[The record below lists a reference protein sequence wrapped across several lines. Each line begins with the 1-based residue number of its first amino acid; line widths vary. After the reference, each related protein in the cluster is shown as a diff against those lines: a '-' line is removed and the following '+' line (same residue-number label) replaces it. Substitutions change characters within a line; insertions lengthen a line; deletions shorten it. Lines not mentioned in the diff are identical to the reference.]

1 MEPSSKLAALGVTV
15 ACMAIVAL
23 GNMQW
28 TGQTRSIALSQNGDS
43 NSAPT
48 KAQASARTVRA
59 LQEGVRLDLNTAT
72 SADLELLPAI
82 GPKLSA
88 RIVAYRNRH
97 GWFSSVEGLLQVSG
111 IGARKLERIK
121 PLIYVATAKQSE
133 GHKTKYNDHS
143 NLQIKNKVACEHC
156 SQIPGLGVE
165 RREHQ
170 EGPHLQTQEKP
181 PREQVV
187 DTDNTVNTRVESQL
201 IFSKGSESVESRA
214 EEGDYFYNIY

>member
-28 TGQTRSIALSQNGDS
+28 TGQTRSIAS
-43 NSAPT
+43 NQVDGSNKARNNAP
-48 KAQASARTVRA
+48 ASARTVRA
-59 LQEGVRLDLNTAT
+59 LREGVRLDLNSAT
-72 SADLELLPAI
+72 GADLELLPGI

-121 PLIYVATAKQSE
+121 PLIHVAAANQSE
-133 GHKTKYNDHS
+133 GHKIKNNDHN
-143 NLQIKNKVACEHC
+143 NLQIKNKVTCEHC
-156 SQIPGLGVE
+156 SQISGLVVE

-170 EGPHLQTQEKP
+170 ERPHLQTQKKP

-187 DTDNTVNTRVESQL
+187 DTDNPVNGRVEGQPV
-201 IFSKGSESVESRA
+201 FSKVSNSVESRS
-214 EEGDYFYNIY
+214 EEGNYFYNIY